1 MPFFIPSFHP
11 EADKEMDGLL
21 TAPATEILA
30 TQLLA
35 RLGWTIQNGL
45 LPLEYPHTLAFPYSA
60 SPIYLRRKVGVMR
73 VLTAFF
79 AIVGPV
85 RPGSMLVVLAV
96 DANAIRGERHAKAR
110 T

>member
-1 MPFFIPSFHP
+1 MSLFISRFHP
-11 EADKEMDGLL
+11 KADKEMDLL
-21 TAPATEILA
+21 LSSPATEIVA

-60 SPIYLRRKVGVMR
+60 SPIYLRRKVGALS

-79 AIVGPV
+79 TTIGPV
-85 RPGSMLVVLAV
+85 APGSLLQVLAV
-96 DANAIRGERHAKAR
+96 DTNASRGERHAKER